1 MWNPFKKPPPP
12 PPEPVSLGEEAI
24 ALFIVVGLAW
34 LIKKIRDEKHLD
46 ITSMLH
52 YVGDMCEVATYSFC
66 YFLFAMY
73 FGGVVEDIMPH
84 YAKHTTY
91 WCLWLE
97 VLGTAMLNSIVSQ
110 MTIDLMK
117 RMPVPDLGFH
127 GKTLA
132 AKNGGIIFGMSLFA
146 RQNQFKK
153 KVAALAAVDDTLF
166 HYGFPA
172 KVLNLLHF

>member
-97 VLGTAMLNSIVSQ
+97 VLGHLESAA
-110 MTIDLMK
+110 DLCNAEASCSEFCEL
-117 RMPVPDLGFH
+117 VG
-127 GKTLA
+127 
-132 AKNGGIIFGMSLFA
+132 SS
-146 RQNQFKK
+146 
-153 KVAALAAVDDTLF
+153 AALWRALHVRT
-166 HYGFPA
+166 FPGEG
-172 KVLNLLHF
+172 LLLWREKATPPR

>member
-84 YAKHTTY
+84 YANTRRTGV
-91 WCLWLE
+91 CGSRCSARLCS
-97 VLGTAMLNSIVSQ
+97 TASS
-110 MTIDLMK
+110 
-117 RMPVPDLGFH
+117 
-127 GKTLA
+127 
-132 AKNGGIIFGMSLFA
+132 A
-146 RQNQFKK
+146 R
-153 KVAALAAVDDTLF
+153 
-166 HYGFPA
+166 
-172 KVLNLLHF
+172 